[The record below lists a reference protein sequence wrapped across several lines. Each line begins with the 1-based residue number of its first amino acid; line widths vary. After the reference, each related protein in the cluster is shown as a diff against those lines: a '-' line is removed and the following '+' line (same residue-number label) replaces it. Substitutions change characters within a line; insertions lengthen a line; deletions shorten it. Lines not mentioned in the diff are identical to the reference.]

1 MVNGS
6 GFAKHDN
13 TKVNSF
19 LTPHLKAKRN
29 HEISQNVFVNWF
41 RILKKCLL
49 KLCLLSNQELKI
61 RNSH

>member
-6 GFAKHDN
+6 WFAKHDN
-13 TKVNSF
+13 IKVNLF

-29 HEISQNVFVNWF
+29 HEISQNVFVDWF
-41 RILKKCLL
+41 RIFKKCLL

-61 RNSH
+61 TNSH